1 MELIYNSEK
10 IIAEISKSENG
21 YRLSAMNGNLDFDI
35 QVLSAGIYSLMV
47 GNKSLKAYIAGNGDT
62 LFVHIDGETFEF
74 GLPKDDSDL
83 RAGADSATSADD
95 YLILPPMPSKV
106 VKILVERG
114 QKVAVGTNL
123 VILESMKMENLIKS
137 KVDAIV
143 EAVNFSAGDL
153 VDTGQGIIQMI
164 PPTKSAT
171 S

>member
-123 VILESMKMENLIKS
+123 VILESMKMEIPITAPEDGRL
-137 KVDAIV
+137 V
-143 EAVNFSAGDL
+143 EILTAEGETVTEGTVVAR
-153 VDTGQGIIQMI
+153 IE
-164 PPTKSAT
+164 A
-171 S
+171 